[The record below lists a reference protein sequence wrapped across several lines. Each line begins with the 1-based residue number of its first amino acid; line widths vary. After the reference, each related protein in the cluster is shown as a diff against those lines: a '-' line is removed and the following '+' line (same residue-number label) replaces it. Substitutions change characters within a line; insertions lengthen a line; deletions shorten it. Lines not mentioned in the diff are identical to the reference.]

1 MAIDIQSTELGS
13 ADGRPQ
19 QTAAEFSLW
28 EVVKTVL
35 APVASLKLT
44 VVLFALSIVLIFVG
58 TLAQVDKDIWEV
70 IGQYFRCWFASV
82 PFQVFVPPSF
92 VVSHDIL
99 DAQDVVIDTT
109 YYFMGLIPLGLW
121 KEGWKADD
129 IPGGFWFPG
138 GKLIGLLLAANL
150 LSAHLIRFKAEAR
163 GAKLLGGLAA
173 IAVGCI
179 ATAFVIVVSNSQG
192 IQSEPAIPYQSRFK
206 LTDESFA
213 SLRAAGVRDSVLSKL
228 DGLKGNEFESRNS
241 LMTELAGILDKNEL
255 AHFQDRVSNRP
266 FYRSLWIGF
275 EGLLALLG
283 LAAACGTVQQWSR
296 PLTASQQAKG
306 WFVRGLLAVVTAGLI
321 ALVGWLVW
329 SGTAARPSDASLRIL
344 WQLIQSSFAGVA
356 LLAGCWVVF
365 RKKAGIVLLHAGVGL
380 MMYYELHVA
389 LTAIETQ
396 MNIEEG
402 ETTNFVQDIRTI
414 ELAVIDRSNPDKEAV
429 VTIPRSL
436 LLSAAPS
443 SKGVAG
449 KPIDVPE
456 LPFQIEVAQ
465 FLPNSH
471 LRKVA
476 ASDTNPAT
484 AGVGTEWLAEPKRK
498 GAGVD
503 TDSKVDVA
511 AIYVTLTAR
520 EGRRPLG
527 TYLVSMWTSGYPD
540 TVRVG
545 DRDFD
550 LTLRPKRYYKDYRFT
565 LKDVRKEDYLGTRT
579 PRNYASTVHIV
590 DKTRNVDEEKTIW
603 MNNPLRFA
611 NETFYQSSYHRDESG
626 VESTVLSV
634 VANSGWMMPY
644 VSCALV
650 AIGMLAHFLLLLVRF
665 LTRGD
670 APDISAAQSTG
681 AASLKAKLGIKPQ
694 RGSVVVAA
702 SLATPEPK
710 SQWLSVAVAATLV
723 LAAGAYI
730 ASKAMPPESSP
741 FEYDLAAFG
750 RIPVVYQ
757 GRVKPLETAAQ
768 SALLEIS
775 GKSVVEVEDPN
786 PKPLTFL
793 MRLRGMSQP
802 PKKQIPAIQFMLDV
816 ISESDAADEYKVFRV
831 ENLELHET
839 MGVKKREG
847 MRYSRNELRPRFE
860 LTAESFAILERVG
873 VPKSVLGKL
882 AELKG
887 QRLESDVFRER
898 LRKLLDQEE
907 LAAMG
912 PMVVRVAEQDEFHKQ
927 VNLARTQA
935 GKDRRG
941 LSVYQRKVLEL
952 SDKLST
958 FDNIQLAF
966 GLHRRIDMRSVEG
979 FQETYPKAI
988 QFSKAIAAE
997 GQPVFAVG
1005 PVEKGQQWRTLS
1017 GAWLEDL
1024 PKKILKE
1031 KEADPSVTA
1040 WEAIHDAYTKK
1051 EAKEFNRAVEAFLG
1065 KFRANPPRDVNPTRV
1080 SFETFF
1086 NRFQPFAVADRLYLV
1101 AFILAA
1107 CGWLGWTQGF
1117 NRAAFWLQ
1125 VLTLGLHT
1133 FALIGCIYISGR
1145 PPVTNLYSSAI
1156 FVGWGCVVLGLILE
1170 VIYRI
1175 GIGSLIASVAGY
1187 ATLLIAD
1194 SLGQSG
1200 DTFTVLQAVLDTQ
1213 FWLATHVTC
1222 ITFGYATTYLAGLL
1236 GIVYVLR
1243 GLFTPSL
1250 TRDIARDLNRMIY
1263 GTLCFSIFFS
1273 FVGTVLGGLWAD
1285 DSWGRFWG
1293 WDPKENGALI
1303 IVLWNAL
1310 ALHARWGGMVKERGL
1325 AVLAIA
1331 GNIFVSWSWW
1341 GVNLLGA
1348 GLHAYADSDGT
1359 ATMLMYLLLFAAS
1372 QVALIAIGSI
1382 PKAYW
1387 RSFRALS

>member
-13 ADGRPQ
+13 ADSRPRPL
-19 QTAAEFSLW
+19 ASEFSLW
-28 EVVKTVL
+28 EGVKTVL

-44 VVLFALSIVLIFVG
+44 VILFALSIVLIFVG

-92 VVSHDIL
+92 VVSNEIL
-99 DAQDVVIDTT
+99 DAQGVVEKTT

-121 KEGWKADD
+121 KADWKAND

-150 LSAHLIRFKAEAR
+150 LTAHLIRFKAEAR
-163 GAKLLGGLAA
+163 GARLLGGLAA
-173 IAVGCI
+173 IAVGCV
-179 ATAFVIVVSNSQG
+179 ATWIVISAGGNSKG
-192 IQSEPAIPYQSRFK
+192 IQNEPLIPYH
-206 LTDESFA
+206 T
-213 SLRAAGVRDSVLSKL
+213 
-228 DGLKGNEFESRNS
+228 
-241 LMTELAGILDKNEL
+241 
-255 AHFQDRVSNRP
+255 
-266 FYRSLWIGF
+266 LWVGF
-275 EGLLALLG
+275 EGLLALLA
-283 LAAACGTVQQWSR
+283 LAAAYGTVQQWSQ
-296 PLTASQQAKG
+296 PLAVSQQTKG
-306 WFVRGLLAVVTAGLI
+306 WFVRGLLAVVTVGLT
-321 ALVGWLVW
+321 ALVAWLVW
-329 SGTAARPSDASLRIL
+329 SGVAARPSDSSLRIL
-344 WQLIQSSFAGVA
+344 WQLTQSAFAGVT
-356 LLAGCWVVF
+356 LLAGCWIVF
-365 RKKAGIVLLHAGVGL
+365 QKRAGIVLLHAGVGL

-389 LTAIETQ
+389 LTAVETQ
-396 MNIEEG
+396 MQIEEG
-402 ETTNFVQDIRTI
+402 ETTSFVQDIRTF
-414 ELAVIDRSNPDKEAV
+414 ELAVIDKSDSKSDRV
-429 VTIPRSL
+429 VAIPRSVV
-436 LLSAAPS
+436 LS
-443 SKGVAG
+443 KE
-449 KPIDVPE
+449 PIDVPE
-456 LPFQIEVAQ
+456 LPFQMEVTQ
-465 FLPNSH
+465 FVPNSH
-471 LRKVA
+471 LRAV
-476 ASDTNPAT
+476 SSRDQNPAT
-484 AGVGTEWLAEPKRK
+484 MGLGTELFAEPKKK

-503 TDSKVDVA
+503 SDSKVDMA
-511 AIYVTLTAR
+511 AVYVTLTSRA
-520 EGRRPLG
+520 GGRPLG
-527 TYLVSMWTSGYPD
+527 TYLVSMLMSGEPD

-545 DRDFD
+545 DRMFE
-550 LTLRPKRYYKDYRFT
+550 LALRPKRYYKDYRFT
-565 LKDVRKEDYLGTRT
+565 LKDVRKEDYLGTKT
-579 PRNYASTVHIV
+579 PRNYASTVGIV
-590 DKTRNVDEEKTIW
+590 DQTRNVDEEKTIW

-611 NETFYQSSYHRDESG
+611 NETFYQSGYHRDTSG
-626 VESTVLSV
+626 VEYTTLSV

-670 APDISAAQSTG
+670 APDVSAAQSIG
-681 AASLKAKLGIKPQ
+681 AASLRAKLGMKPAQ
-694 RGSVVVAA
+694 TPVTAA
-702 SLATPEPK
+702 SSLIAPAPA
-710 SQWLSVAVAATLV
+710 SQWLSVTVAATLV

-730 ASKAMPPESSP
+730 ASNAMPPKSSP
-741 FEYDLAAFG
+741 FEHDLAAFG
-750 RIPVVYQ
+750 RIPVVYV

-775 GKSVVEVEDPN
+775 GKTAVKLGHEKDAKSISA
-786 PKPLTFL
+786 T
-793 MRLRGMSQP
+793 QW
-802 PKKQIPAIQFMLDV
+802 MLDV
-816 ISESDAADEYKVFRV
+816 ISESDAADEYEVFRI

-847 MRYSRNELRPRFE
+847 MRYSRKELRPRFK
-860 LTAESFAILERVG
+860 LTAESLATLERVG
-873 VPKSVLGKL
+873 IPKSVLLKL
-882 AELKG
+882 DELKD
-887 QRLESDVFRER
+887 QRLESDAFRDR
-898 LRKLLDQEE
+898 LRKSLDDKE
-907 LAAMG
+907 LAAIG

-927 VNLARTQA
+927 VELARTEA
-935 GKDRRG
+935 RKDRRG

-958 FDNIQLAF
+958 FDNIQFAF
-966 GLHRRIDMRSVEG
+966 GLHHRIRGDTAEEVIESYKM
-979 FQETYPKAI
+979 AI
-988 QFSKAIAAE
+988 KFSKAIASE

-1005 PVEKGQQWRTLS
+1005 PVEKDQEWRTLA
-1017 GAWLEDL
+1017 GAWLDNVV
-1024 PKKILKE
+1024 KAVRDK
-1031 KEADPSVTA
+1031 KEADPTVTG
-1040 WEAIHDAYTKK
+1040 WEAIFKGYSK
-1051 EAKEFNRAVEAFLG
+1051 EGSPKEFNRAVEAFLG
-1065 KFRANPPRDVNPTRV
+1065 QLQANPPRDVNPTKV
-1080 SFETFF
+1080 NFETFF

-1133 FALIGCIYISGR
+1133 FALIGRIYISGR

-1156 FVGWGCVVLGLILE
+1156 FVGWGCVVLGLVLE
-1170 VIYRI
+1170 MIYRI
-1175 GIGSLIASVAGY
+1175 GIGSLISSVAGY
-1187 ATLLIAD
+1187 VTLLIAD
-1194 SLGQSG
+1194 SLASSG

-1222 ITFGYATTYLAGLL
+1222 ITFGYATTYLAGLF

-1250 TRDIARDLNRMIY
+1250 TRDIARDLHRMIY

-1348 GLHAYADSDGT
+1348 GLHAYADADGT
-1359 ATMLMYLLLFAAS
+1359 STMLAYLFLFAVS
-1372 QVALIAIGSI
+1372 QVVLIAIGSI
-1382 PKAYW
+1382 PKQYW
-1387 RSFRALS
+1387 RSFRQT

>member
-1 MAIDIQSTELGS
+1 MAIDIQTTELGS

-19 QTAAEFSLW
+19 PTAAEFSLW
-28 EVVKTVL
+28 EGVKTVL

-70 IGQYFRCWFASV
+70 IGLYFRCWFASV
-82 PFQVFVPPSF
+82 PFQVFAPPSF
-92 VVSHDIL
+92 VVSRDIL

-109 YYFMGLIPLGLW
+109 YSFMGLIPLGH
-121 KEGWKADD
+121 WKADN
-129 IPGGFWFPG
+129 IPGSFWFPG

-150 LSAHLIRFKAEAR
+150 LSAHLIRFKGEAR

-173 IAVGCI
+173 IAVGCV
-179 ATAFVIVVSNSQG
+179 ATWIVIVAGGNAKGMQA
-192 IQSEPAIPYQSRFK
+192 EPLIPYH
-206 LTDESFA
+206 T
-213 SLRAAGVRDSVLSKL
+213 
-228 DGLKGNEFESRNS
+228 
-241 LMTELAGILDKNEL
+241 
-255 AHFQDRVSNRP
+255 
-266 FYRSLWIGF
+266 LWVGF
-275 EGLLALLG
+275 EGLLALLA
-283 LAAACGTVQQWSR
+283 LAAAYGTAQQWSQ
-296 PLTASQQAKG
+296 PLAETQQVKG
-306 WFVRGLLAVVTAGLI
+306 WFVRGLLAFATVGLT
-321 ALVGWLVW
+321 ALVGWLLW
-329 SGTAARPSDASLRIL
+329 SGAAARPSDSSLRIL
-344 WQLIQSSFAGVA
+344 WQLTQSAFAGVA
-356 LLAGCWVVF
+356 LLAGCWIVF

-389 LTAIETQ
+389 MTAVETQ
-396 MNIEEG
+396 MRLAEG
-402 ETTNFVQDIRTI
+402 ETSNFVHDIRTI
-414 ELAVIDRSNPDKEAV
+414 ELAVIDKSKPDEHSV
-429 VTIPRSL
+429 VAIPRSM
-436 LLSAAPS
+436 LLSAAPRS
-443 SKGVAG
+443 EGVAG

-456 LPFQIEVAQ
+456 LPFKIEVTR

-471 LRKVA
+471 LRLVSERDK
-476 ASDTNPAT
+476 NPAT
-484 AGVGTEWLAEPKRK
+484 AGLGTEWFAESKKK

-503 TDSKVDVA
+503 SDSKVDVA
-511 AIYVTLTAR
+511 TMYVTLTSR
-520 EGRRPLG
+520 EAGQPLG
-527 TYLVSMWTSGYPD
+527 TYLVSMWTSNDPD

-545 DRDFD
+545 DRTFE

-565 LKDVRKEDYLGTRT
+565 LKDVRKEDYLGTST
-579 PRNYASTVHIV
+579 PRNYASTVGIV
-590 DKTRNVDEEKTIW
+590 DKTRSVDEEKTIW

-611 NETFYQSSYHRDESG
+611 NETFYQSGYDRDEHG
-626 VESTVLSV
+626 VEHTTLSV

-670 APDISAAQSTG
+670 APDVSAAQSAG
-681 AASLKAKLGIKPQ
+681 AASLKAKLGIKPAQ
-694 RGSVVVAA
+694 APVVAA
-702 SLATPEPK
+702 TSLVAPEPA
-710 SQWLSVAVAATLV
+710 SQWLSVAVAAALV
-723 LAAGAYI
+723 VAAGGYI
-730 ASKAMPPESSP
+730 ASKAMPHKSSP
-741 FEYDLAAFG
+741 FAYDLAAFG

-775 GKSVVEVEDPN
+775 GKTTVKLGHEKDAKTIS
-786 PKPLTFL
+786 
-793 MRLRGMSQP
+793 
-802 PKKQIPAIQFMLDV
+802 AIQWMLDV
-816 ISESDAADEYKVFRV
+816 VSESDAADEYEVFRV

-839 MGVKKREG
+839 MGVIKREG
-847 MRYSRNELRPRFE
+847 MRYSRNELQPRFKLTSE
-860 LTAESFAILERVG
+860 SLTALKGAG
-873 VPKSVLGKL
+873 VPKSTLQKL
-882 AELKG
+882 NELKD
-887 QRLESDVFRER
+887 QRLKRDAFRDR
-898 LRKLLDQEE
+898 LRKLLDDEE
-907 LAAMG
+907 LQAIG
-912 PMVVRVAEQDEFHKQ
+912 PMIVEFAEQDVFHKQ
-927 VNLARTQA
+927 VELARTQA
-935 GKDRRG
+935 KKDRRS

-958 FDNIQLAF
+958 FDNIQFAF
-966 GLHRRIDMRSVEG
+966 GLHRRIENRSLEE
-979 FQETYPKAI
+979 FRKTYPMAVKFA
-988 QFSKAIAAE
+988 KAIAAE

-1005 PVEKGQQWRTLS
+1005 PVEKDQEWRTLS
-1017 GAWLEDL
+1017 GAWLEDF
-1024 PKKILKE
+1024 PKVYLKQ
-1031 KEADPSVTA
+1031 KEADRSVTA
-1040 WEAIHDAYTKK
+1040 WDGIIQARSK
-1051 EAKEFNRAVEAFLG
+1051 EEPKEFNRAVEAFLG
-1065 KFRANPPRDVNPTRV
+1065 KLEAKPPRDVNPTAV
-1080 SFETFF
+1080 NFETFF

-1133 FALIGCIYISGR
+1133 FALIGRIYISGR

-1156 FVGWGCVVLGLILE
+1156 FVGWGCVVLGLVLE
-1170 VIYRI
+1170 MIYRI
-1175 GIGSLIASVAGY
+1175 GIGSLISSVAGY

-1194 SLGQSG
+1194 SLGRSG

-1222 ITFGYATTYLAGLL
+1222 ITFGYATTYLAGLF

-1325 AVLAIA
+1325 AVLAIG

-1348 GLHAYADSDGT
+1348 GLHAYADSEGT
-1359 ATMLMYLLLFAAS
+1359 STMLAYLLLFAVS
-1372 QVALIAIGSI
+1372 QVTLIAIGSI
-1382 PKAYW
+1382 PRRYW
-1387 RSFRALS
+1387 RSFRASS